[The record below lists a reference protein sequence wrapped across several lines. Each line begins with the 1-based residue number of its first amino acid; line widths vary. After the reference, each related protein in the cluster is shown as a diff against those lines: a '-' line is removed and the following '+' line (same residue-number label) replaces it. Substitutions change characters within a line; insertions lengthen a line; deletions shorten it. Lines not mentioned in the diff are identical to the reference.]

1 MGRTEKPLRHREYRG
16 LYRQH
21 FRKQSLKPT
30 QGAKAE
36 QKGIRA
42 FIFKDKCRLS
52 WGRKICPR
60 TKSRFVHRDR
70 RPCNFQNPMCIFY
83 RTSPDKQNSGTSAKF
98 RQHGY
103 IFTFSGT
110 SVRRFCVP
118 RVLGKDKQTIY
129 ILSILQ
135 FLLIFDKK
143 TRFDF
148 TLIIWF
154 SLDKSE
160 MKWYNQSTFVTEV
173 LP

>member
-52 WGRKICPR
+52 WERKICPR
-60 TKSRFVHRDR
+60 TKSRFDHRDR

-83 RTSPDKQNSGTSAKF
+83 RTSPTNKTPNKPGIPPTRLHIHIFGDFRSSFLRSAGAWK
-98 RQHGY
+98 RQTNNIY
-103 IFTFSGT
+103 FVNPSI
-110 SVRRFCVP
+110 SV
-118 RVLGKDKQTIY
+118 
-129 ILSILQ
+129 
-135 FLLIFDKK
+135 
-143 TRFDF
+143 DF
-148 TLIIWF
+148 
-154 SLDKSE
+154 
-160 MKWYNQSTFVTEV
+160 
-173 LP
+173 